1 MVKSPRSLDALVE
14 HQVRKWSTERKRVPT
29 VVGTTRRW
37 PVVTI
42 SREYGSRGSA
52 VGRLLAE
59 RLGFDFWDK
68 KLVQAIAEDCGASQR
83 VIETL
88 DEQRK
93 NAFADILASF
103 VQGHG
108 LSAGEYF
115 ERLGRVTQVI
125 ADHGSA
131 VIVGRGANYL
141 VPSERVL
148 RVRIVAS
155 VNVRVRGLMERGGLD
170 EKTARTELRL
180 VETERAL
187 FIKQAYS
194 HDVTDPV
201 DYDLVLN
208 TGLLAVEAA
217 VEIVVAAYKAR
228 FGALPV

>member
-29 VVGTTRRW
+29 VVGTPRRW

-42 SREYGSRGSA
+42 SREYGSRGSTI
-52 VGRLLAE
+52 GRLLAE

-68 KLVQAIAEDCGASQR
+68 KLVQAIAEDAGASQR

-103 VQGHG
+103 VGGHG

-115 ERLGRVTQVI
+115 ERLGRVAQVI

-141 VPSERVL
+141 VPADRVL
-148 RVRIVAS
+148 RLRVVAP
-155 VNVRVRGLMERGGLD
+155 VEVRVKGLMERGGLD
-170 EKTARTELRL
+170 EKTARSELRL
-180 VETERAL
+180 VESERAL
-187 FIKQAYS
+187 FIKQAYNR
-194 HDVTDPV
+194 DVADPMH
-201 DYDLVLN
+201 YDLVIN
-208 TGLLAVEAA
+208 TGTLGVEAA
-217 VEIVVAAYKAR
+217 VDVAVAAYKAR